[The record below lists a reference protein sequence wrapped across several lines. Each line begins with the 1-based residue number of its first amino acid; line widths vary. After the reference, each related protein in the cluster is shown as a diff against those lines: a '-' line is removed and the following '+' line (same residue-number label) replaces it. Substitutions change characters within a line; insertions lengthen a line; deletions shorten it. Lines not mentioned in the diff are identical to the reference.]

1 MTDLTVA
8 NTIREQIGHKALYM
22 IGAKNFIGS
31 ENSLTFRIMRNEM
44 KVTYITVTLNGN
56 DYYNVDFFKMKRDLS
71 RVYISRHNDVDFT
84 MLRNLIQEETHLYVS
99 L

>member
-31 ENSLTFRIMRNEM
+31 RNSLTFRIMRNEM

-56 DYYNVDFFKMKRDLS
+56 DYYDVDFFKMKRDFS
-71 RVYISRHNDVDFT
+71 RVYISQCKDVDFT
-84 MLRNLIQEETHLYVS
+84 MLRNLIQTETHLYVS